1 MYSKFEHINN
11 IRERI
16 QYNYMRRRNS
26 MVKFQPFKNEKVV
39 ITIRIDS
46 EKLEMI
52 DKLATKI
59 DISRNEFINQCLDY
73 AINNLDKDDKK
84 DNKNE
89 DNNIKT
95 DKIM

>member
-1 MYSKFEHINN
+1 
-11 IRERI
+11 
-16 QYNYMRRRNS
+16 

-73 AINNLDKDDKK
+73 AINNLDKDDKN
-84 DNKNE
+84 DNKTE

-95 DKIM
+95 D

>member
-1 MYSKFEHINN
+1 
-11 IRERI
+11 
-16 QYNYMRRRNS
+16 
-26 MVKFQPFKNEKVV
+26 MVKFQPIKNEKVV

-84 DNKNE
+84 DNKTE
-89 DNNIKT
+89 DSNIKT

>member
-1 MYSKFEHINN
+1 
-11 IRERI
+11 
-16 QYNYMRRRNS
+16 

-59 DISRNEFINQCLDY
+59 DISRNEFIN
-73 AINNLDKDDKK
+73 
-84 DNKNE
+84 
-89 DNNIKT
+89 
-95 DKIM
+95 